1 MAAAEAAGWRHFYA
15 WRGYVCIY
23 TERTTTTA
31 YTHLATY
38 LPIYGPLPIHL
49 YTVYIHAA
57 AVPPYH
63 GAPQHD
69 TKHTMDTSCGTPWN
83 TSTARTSLGNDPS
96 TSLYLSLFSVT
107 LTSFMV
113 SFTLSP
119 FLPRLP
125 TVRPSIRP
133 FVRLSTFPS
142 FLSPLCLRF
151 FLLFC
156 SLSLSLSLNSFSL
169 SSASLRGDI
178 LLRFRSKVKRSKVI
192 FSSRSLLPLVP

>member
-1 MAAAEAAGWRHFYA
+1 MKAFLCLA
-15 WRGYVCIY
+15 WLRVYIY
-23 TERTTTTA
+23 RAYNYHHLHPPSHLPTYLRTPA
-31 YTHLATY
+31 YTS
-38 LPIYGPLPIHL
+38 IYG
-49 YTVYIHAA
+49 VHAV

-142 FLSPLCLRF
+142 FLSPPCLCF

-156 SLSLSLSLNSFSL
+156 SLSLSL
-169 SSASLRGDI
+169 
-178 LLRFRSKVKRSKVI
+178 
-192 FSSRSLLPLVP
+192 